1 MDNISE
7 DWIDKLFLGVLSSG
21 GSSLSAVDLISVG
34 LIEEILK
41 KVVKMEVVDA
51 KDLKNHLG
59 MYIVMYNS
67 EKFVAKIEEFD
78 EDEGTVIF
86 TQIGGKEQG
95 KKFKSRYDRNGV
107 QIKVYTEEESV
118 VALLE

>member
-1 MDNISE
+1 MSE
-7 DWIDKLFLGVLSSG
+7 STEKQLT
-21 GSSLSAVDLISVG
+21 
-34 LIEEILK
+34 
-41 KVVKMEVVDA
+41 VDA

-78 EDEGTVIF
+78 EEEGTVIF
-86 TQIGGKEQG
+86 TQIGGKDDG
-95 KKFKSRYDRNGV
+95 RKFKSRFDRNGV
-107 QIKVYTEEESV
+107 QIKVYTKDESI